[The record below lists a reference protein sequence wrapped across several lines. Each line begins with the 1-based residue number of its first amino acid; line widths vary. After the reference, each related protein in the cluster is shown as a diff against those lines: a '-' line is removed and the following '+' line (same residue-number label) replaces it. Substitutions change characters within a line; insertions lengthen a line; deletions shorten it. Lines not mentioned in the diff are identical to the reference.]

1 MFDRSDTQERH
12 EPCTFWAILHVFCV
26 FSGEATNT
34 NFIVWFATT
43 GARTHD
49 LPHSIDNTMAKR
61 VSKSET
67 ETCTDVYLASCML
80 I

>member
-1 MFDRSDTQERH
+1 
-12 EPCTFWAILHVFCV
+12 V

-49 LPHSIDNTMAKR
+49 LPHSIDNTRAKR
-61 VSKSET
+61 KRTKHDT
-67 ETCTDVYLASCML
+67 EIAKNGATRISLKKGKGCKQVLRKGKQFL
-80 I
+80 FH